1 MESAPR
7 AMLSAFLEPL
17 PLIAILRGITPEEVV
32 PVARA
37 IAEVG
42 FRVIEVPLN
51 SPRACESIRRLRAE
65 FGDGYLIGAGTVTS
79 LEQVRE
85 VVAAGGEIIVM
96 PHCDPSLIRAVK
108 SAGLY
113 CAPGVATP
121 TEGFSAL
128 AAGADALKLFPAEV
142 IGTVGLKAMRSVFPR
157 ETLFFPVGG
166 IGPDTMAGFV
176 DAGAA
181 GFGLGSA
188 LYRAG
193 MTAAEVSASARAFA
207 EAWERIGRR

>member
-1 MESAPR
+1 
-7 AMLSAFLEPL
+7 MLSTFLAPL

-32 PVARA
+32 PVGRA
-37 IAEVG
+37 LADAG

-51 SPRACESIRRLRAE
+51 SPRACESVRLLSEE
-65 FGDGYLIGAGTVTS
+65 FHDGYLIGAGTVTS
-79 LEQVRE
+79 LEQVQE
-85 VVAAGGEIIVM
+85 VAAAGGEIVVM
-96 PHCDPSLIRAVK
+96 PHSDASLIRAVK

-121 TEGFSAL
+121 TEGFAAL

-142 IGTVGLKAMRSVFPR
+142 IGSVGLKAMRSVFPR
-157 ETLFFPVGG
+157 ETLFLPVGG
-166 IGPDTMAGFV
+166 ITPDTLDEFMA
-176 DAGAA
+176 AGAS

-193 MTAAEVSASARAFA
+193 MTAAEVSVNARAFA
-207 EAWERIGRR
+207 DAWERIDAG